1 MLFSCKIT
9 SAVLTYLDREGEDIQ
24 ALLEGTS
31 LPEEFLRDPS
41 YWMKAHEMEEFLRVA
56 QKISQREALL
66 LQKVGHAGPELR
78 SWGVL
83 DSVLRMMPRPQE
95 IFNQPQRFMSYFIS
109 PEPPVENF
117 FVSQAGIEFILP
129 VSSEIFPLVTTY
141 LRHAFESLPV
151 YIGQEMA
158 QCTWTDIHL
167 KLTWGSNQK
176 TMFSEDPGRQIS
188 PELLSSIVSS
198 LELHQRELEEKNRE
212 LQQKN
217 EQLIR
222 AQNKFDGGSGQT
234 QDLRN
239 LFQQPT
245 QNLDF
250 SDVGALETLKTN
262 FAKLSDYMVRAQ
274 QLITILVG
282 QDRLKPSVKEAM
294 RRTDWE
300 MIKSQFPVTVQ
311 ESREI
316 LMQPSKKQQENKN
329 V

>member
-1 MLFSCKIT
+1 MLFSCKIS

-24 ALLEGTS
+24 VLLESAS

-41 YWMKAHEMEEFLRVA
+41 FWMKAHEMEEFLRVA
-56 QKISQREALL
+56 QKIFQRDALL

-95 IFNQPQRFMSYFIS
+95 IFNQPQRFLSYFIS
-109 PEPPVENF
+109 PEPPIENLINTD
-117 FVSQAGIEFILP
+117 AGIEFILP

-141 LRHAFESLPV
+141 LRYAFESLPL
-151 YIGQEMA
+151 YIGLSLA
-158 QCTWTDIHL
+158 QCSWTDIHL
-167 KLTWGSNQK
+167 KIVWSSEQK
-176 TMFSEDPGRQIS
+176 TMFAEDPGRQIS
-188 PELLSSIVSS
+188 PELLRSIVSS

-217 EQLIR
+217 EQLIK
-222 AQNKFDGGSGQT
+222 AQNRLESEGQ
-234 QDLRN
+234 Q
-239 LFQQPT
+239 T
-245 QNLDF
+245 QNLRQLFHHPTANLDF
-250 SDVGALETLKTN
+250 DDGALETLKTN

-282 QDRLKPSVKEAM
+282 QDRLKPSIKEAM

-300 MIKSQFPVTVQ
+300 MIKAQFPATVQ

-316 LMQPSKKQQENKN
+316 LMQSNKRNQENKN